1 MSRLSNIINQL
12 RSTGSTLEKQSILEQ
27 NKDFPE
33 LKMVFWMTEEPS
45 LNYFMRINK
54 HKTRIVGTKELDM
67 ETLNSI
73 HDKILKREL
82 TGNAARDFVHGIL
95 DQLTADDQLILI
107 GIINRD
113 QDCKVG
119 TAIINKVWKK
129 LISEMPCML
138 AAKMDEK
145 VAASIVYKKDGYLV
159 QCKLDGGRAMAIV
172 SEDGQV
178 QFLSRN
184 GKPLLTHGVF
194 DAQLSRFP
202 GYVFDGELLVAS
214 ENGVEDRQ
222 TGNGFFTKA
231 VRNTIEYHEAIR
243 FKYVVWDMIPVKDF
257 YAGLSKIPYNKRL
270 SSLINAVNTFDQTR
284 ISVVP
289 GKVIS
294 SLEEATEYYNEML
307 DDGQEGAILKFIDA
321 PWESKRSKSMIKM
334 KEELDIDA
342 ECFAV
347 TPHKKNPNWIGALQ
361 CRTSDGKV
369 VFDVGSGLTEA
380 DREKDPSEFI
390 GKIIQCKYNAVIGR
404 RDSATKSL
412 FLPIFQC
419 IRFDKTQANSLEEL
433 K

>member
-1 MSRLSNIINQL
+1 MSRLSDIIDQL
-12 RSTGSTLEKQSILEQ
+12 RETGSTLEKQAILER

-33 LKMVFWMTEEPS
+33 LKMSFWMTEEPS
-45 LNYFMRINK
+45 LNYFMRIDK
-54 HKTRIVGTKELDM
+54 HQTRLVGDRELSMD
-67 ETLNSI
+67 
-73 HDKILKREL
+73 ILTDIYNNILQRQL
-82 TGNAARDFVHGIL
+82 TGNAAKKYVEHIL
-95 DQLTADDQLILI
+95 AQLQHKDALILT

-113 QDCKVG
+113 LDCKVG

-138 AAKMDEK
+138 AAKMDPK
-145 VAASIVYKKDGYLV
+145 IASSIVPKKNGYIV
-159 QCKLDGGRAMAIV
+159 QLKCDGGRAMAVV

-184 GKPLLTHGVF
+184 GKPLTTHGVF
-194 DAQLSRFP
+194 DTQLSRFP

-214 ENGVEDRQ
+214 DDGVEDRQ

-243 FKYVVWDMIPVKDF
+243 FKYVVWDMIPAKDF
-257 YAGLSKIPYNKRL
+257 FAGLSEIPYNKRL
-270 SSLINAVNTFDQTR
+270 SQLVNAVDTFDQSR

-294 SLEEATEYYNEML
+294 SLDEATVFYNEML
-307 DDGQEGAILKFIDA
+307 EDGQEGAILKFLDGVF
-321 PWESKRSKSMIKM
+321 ENKRSKFMIKL
-334 KEELDIDA
+334 KEELDVDA

-361 CRTSDGKV
+361 CRTRDGKV
-369 VFDVGSGLTEA
+369 EFDVGSGLTEA
-380 DREKDPSEFI
+380 DREKDPSEYI
-390 GKIIQCKYNAVIGR
+390 GKIIQCKYNAVIQSKGK
-404 RDSATKSL
+404 DKKSL
-412 FLPIFQC
+412 FLPIFQQ
-419 IRFDKTQANSLEEL
+419 IRHDKTHANSLEEL